1 MNQISR
7 IHDIQLEMI
16 SKVPLFA
23 NLEKKHVEAIS
34 DAGKRL
40 SYDPGR
46 KIVKKGEKG
55 IGFYLILEG
64 QVEVRSGEKVLA
76 KLGKGNFFGEMALL
90 DNQPRSAD
98 VVAVAPTTCFGLTG
112 WSFEGILKKEPE
124 MVFGIMKELTRR
136 LRESDAAL
144 TE

>member
-1 MNQISR
+1 MR
-7 IHDIQLEMI
+7 RPAVHIQCG
-16 SKVPLFA
+16 SQTSFKP
-23 NLEKKHVEAIS
+23 
-34 DAGKRL
+34 
-40 SYDPGR
+40 
-46 KIVKKGEKG
+46 
-55 IGFYLILEG
+55 
-64 QVEVRSGEKVLA
+64 
-76 KLGKGNFFGEMALL
+76 LGKGNFFGEMALL

>member
-1 MNQISR
+1 
-7 IHDIQLEMI
+7 MI

-40 SYDPGR
+40 SYDSGH
-46 KIVKKGEKG
+46 KIVRKGEKG
-55 IGFYLILEG
+55 MGFYLILEG
-64 QVEVRSGEKVLA
+64 KVEVRSGEKVLA

-112 WSFEGILKKEPE
+112 WAFEGILKKEPE
-124 MVFGIMKELTRR
+124 MVIGIMKELTHR